1 MPDLAQIIVSGS
13 HNPWLYLPV
22 ALLLGALHAAE
33 PGHSKSLMAA
43 FIVAIRGTPRQAALL
58 GVSAALGHSLV
69 VWVIAMIGL
78 SLGDALILDKAQP
91 WLLLASSAII
101 AVLGGRL
108 VWAALA
114 PHRHT
119 HDHGHA
125 HDHHDHDHPHP
136 HPPPPDHDA
145 HAAAHARDIAA
156 RFGGAGPVGAGQIA
170 WFGFTGGLTPCPAAI
185 TVLIICLQVK
195 ALALGVGMVAA
206 FSAGLAVTLVGIG
219 IAASLSLRHATRNGG
234 RLAEWAEKLPLI
246 SGLLILA
253 LALNFAVKG
262 LRGLGI
268 L

>member
-1 MPDLAQIIVSGS
+1 MPDLAQIIVNGS
-13 HNPWLYLPV
+13 HTLWLYMPA

-43 FIVAIRGTPRQAALL
+43 FIVAIRGTPRQAVLL

-69 VWVIAMIGL
+69 VWAIALIGL
-78 SLGDALILDKAQP
+78 SLGDTLILDKAEP

-108 VWAALA
+108 VWAAGT
-114 PHRHT
+114 PHRH
-119 HDHGHA
+119 DHA
-125 HDHHDHDHPHP
+125 HDNDHDHH
-136 HPPPPDHDA
+136 DHDA
-145 HAAAHARDIAA
+145 HAAAHARDIAT

-185 TVLIICLQVK
+185 TVLIVCLQVK
-195 ALALGVGMVAA
+195 ALALGAGMVAA
-206 FSAGLAVTLVGIG
+206 FSIGLAVTLVGIG
-219 IAASLSLRHATRNGG
+219 IAASLGLRHAAGRGG
-234 RLAEWAEKLPLI
+234 RLAAWAEALPLI
-246 SGLLILA
+246 SGLLILV

-262 LRGLGI
+262 LRDLGV

>member
-1 MPDLAQIIVSGS
+1 MPDLAQIIVNGS
-13 HNPWLYLPV
+13 HTPWLYLPA

-43 FIVAIRGTPRQAALL
+43 FIVAIRGTPKQAVLL

-69 VWVIAMIGL
+69 VWAIALIGL
-78 SLGDALILDKAQP
+78 SLGDALILDKAEP

-108 VWAALA
+108 VWAAGA
-114 PHRHT
+114 PHRHD
-119 HDHGHA
+119 HDHA
-125 HDHHDHDHPHP
+125 HDHHDHDHDH
-136 HPPPPDHDA
+136 HDHDA

-185 TVLIICLQVK
+185 TVLIVCLQVK
-195 ALALGVGMVAA
+195 ALALGAGMVAA
-206 FSAGLAVTLVGIG
+206 FSIGLAVTLVGIG
-219 IAASLSLRHATRNGG
+219 IAASLGLRHAAGRGG
-234 RLAEWAEKLPLI
+234 RLAAWAEALPLI
-246 SGLLILA
+246 SGLLILV

-262 LRGLGI
+262 LRGLGV